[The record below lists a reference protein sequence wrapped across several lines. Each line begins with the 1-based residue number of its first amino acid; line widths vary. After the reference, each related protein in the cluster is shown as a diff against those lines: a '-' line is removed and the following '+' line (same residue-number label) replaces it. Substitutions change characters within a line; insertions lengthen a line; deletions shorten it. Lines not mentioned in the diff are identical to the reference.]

1 MAEKQ
6 QSTALT
12 TRLQQAETIKNAV
25 ACLIPETDP
34 DKQTIFSKNC
44 LFYLVKNKAT
54 FSGDI
59 IEINGA
65 KVDVFE
71 FLQQMYL
78 AAKVGLSL
86 IDGEVSFITY
96 AGGEVVTVPDFRAEK
111 RIAEEKG
118 LTIDFIHGRE
128 GDEFSIGASP
138 IKHKF
143 DIKERKGTF
152 NTIKT
157 KELTNDKGKTYK
169 VNEIAN
175 NDVIFY
181 AAIAKVNETGEEF
194 SYVESTENIILR
206 ANPKTQKFYKDPNA
220 KDTMCEK
227 FVLRQLLKR
236 LPSNLR
242 SIDFD
247 KWEPSFEDAE
257 IIEEKPA
264 EPKAPKAKP
273 QKLQIVKGAELW
285 DKMTAAIK
293 AGTVKTIAEIDKY
306 YILDEADRP
315 EVLAM
320 LMDQETAEPGDKQPS
335 PMDLF
340 NDEEGK

>member
-6 QSTALT
+6 QSTALAI
-12 TRLQQAETIKNAV
+12 RLHQAETIKNAV

-118 LTIDFIHGRE
+118 LTIDFIHGRQ

-152 NTIKT
+152 NKIDQKQVSTKNGGTYTI
-157 KELTNDKGKTYK
+157 
-169 VNEIAN
+169 NETT

-320 LMDQETAEPGDKQPS
+320 LMDQEPATKPGDKHPS